1 MLIFGLSSSGIAE
14 QGEIT
19 GRGSSK
25 DTGGPRLGFYRCEW
39 RPSARRSHAE
49 RERKRR
55 GRSSMAMTGGRYQRG
70 GETEGTR
77 LNVPSRIRGKQCGGA
92 AGEERA
98 GARPHGRQTSAGAV
112 RRRTDSSPMR
122 LREGR

>member
-49 RERKRR
+49 REEAARSVINGHDGRPLPERR
-55 GRSSMAMTGGRYQRG
+55 
-70 GETEGTR
+70 
-77 LNVPSRIRGKQCGGA
+77 
-92 AGEERA
+92 
-98 GARPHGRQTSAGAV
+98 
-112 RRRTDSSPMR
+112 
-122 LREGR
+122 

>member
-1 MLIFGLSSSGIAE
+1 VALQSKGRS
-14 QGEIT
+14 QGEGAVRTQEGQGLVFI
-19 GRGSSK
+19 GASGGQARG
-25 DTGGPRLGFYRCEW
+25 
-39 RPSARRSHAE
+39 ARTP